1 VRRHLGDLHGPR
13 GPLLDEAHRRG
24 CGGLLLV
31 GRLLPALAAL
41 GLRLQRR
48 ARRMRTA
55 WSRWEAK
62 P

>member
-1 VRRHLGDLHGPR
+1 VRRHLGGLHGP
-13 GPLLDEAHRRG
+13 LLGEAHRRG

-41 GLRLQRR
+41 GLRLRLQRR